1 VLGED
6 NYLSWILKKII
17 IMEKNKALYQELI
30 SLIAPGII
38 SEKFELSSI
47 LEKTETI
54 TLFFEEKKELI
65 PEELLGK
72 EVVFDGFVNHVDL
85 QSFPLKDKKVYLS
98 IRRRRWKEKGTL
110 VPSYSNQYE
119 LYNKGMKTTKEFGI
133 FLKEELGLQPDEFN
147 KLWESTSP

>member
-1 VLGED
+1 
-6 NYLSWILKKII
+6 
-17 IMEKNKALYQELI
+17 MENKKALYKELL

-47 LEKTETI
+47 LEKTDTI

-72 EVVFDGFVNHVDL
+72 EVVCDGFVNNVDL

-98 IRRRRWKEKGTL
+98 IRRRRWKEKGTQ
-110 VPSYSNQYE
+110 VPSYCNQYE

-147 KLWESTSP
+147 KFWESTSP

>member
-1 VLGED
+1 MLGED

-54 TLFFEEKKELI
+54 TLFFEEKK
-65 PEELLGK
+65 
-72 EVVFDGFVNHVDL
+72 N
-85 QSFPLKDKKVYLS
+85 
-98 IRRRRWKEKGTL
+98 
-110 VPSYSNQYE
+110 
-119 LYNKGMKTTKEFGI
+119 
-133 FLKEELGLQPDEFN
+133 
-147 KLWESTSP
+147 